1 MTNLNAKI
9 FEMGNGFPS
18 EGGILMDNAGG
29 VYRLA
34 ETDGRIHTGDLRG
47 NFIFATLEESD
58 SDSEPFE
65 ARVEID

>member
-1 MTNLNAKI
+1 MGINAKI

-18 EGGILMDNAGG
+18 EGDILMNSDGG

-47 NFIFATLEESD
+47 NFIFAALEESD
-58 SDSEPFE
+58 SDAEPFM
-65 ARVEID
+65 ARVELD